1 MPTTPAPRSAPPVAA
16 VPDVFLEHLGPVEG
30 VDVQPYDPQDQE
42 TVPGAGR
49 DVDVLA
55 LPFAAGRWMTRLAE
69 VPGLRGVVLASA
81 GYEHALP
88 HLPAGVD
95 LANAVGVHDT
105 ATAEMALTL
114 ILAAQRELPGY
125 VLAQAEGRWD
135 RSGAGQRRSLADA
148 RVVILGYG
156 GIGRALARRLL
167 ASECEV
173 VAVASRDRAGD
184 ELVDTVHGTERLP
197 ELLPRADVLVVA
209 VPLSERTRGLVDAAA
224 LAALPD
230 DALVVN
236 VARGPV
242 VDAEALRAECAAGRL
257 RAALDVTD
265 PEPLPDGHP
274 LWSTPGVLVSPHV
287 GGGTPASYPRM
298 GAYVTRQ
305 LTAYRDNGRLEHV
318 VATGEDPAQG

>member
-1 MPTTPAPRSAPPVAA
+1 MRIVSAQPTVA
-16 VPDVFLEHLGPVEG
+16 VPTMFVEHLGPVEG
-30 VDVQPYDPQDQE
+30 VEVLPYDPRDLD
-42 TVPGAGR
+42 VPPGGGR
-49 DVDVLA
+49 EVGVLS
-55 LPFAAGRWMTRLAE
+55 LPFVAGRWMTRLGE
-69 VPGLRGVVLASA
+69 IPGLRGVVLASA

-88 HLPAGVD
+88 YLPDGVD

-114 ILAAQRELPGY
+114 ILASQRELPGY
-125 VLAQAEGRWD
+125 VLAQADGRWD
-135 RSGAGQRRSLADA
+135 RSGAGQRRSLADS
-148 RVVILGYG
+148 RVVVVGYG
-156 GIGRALARRLL
+156 GIGRALSRRLL

-173 VAVASRDRAGD
+173 VAVASRERPGDDLVGHVHGID
-184 ELVDTVHGTERLP
+184 ELP
-197 ELLPRADVLVVA
+197 ALLPGADILVLA
-209 VPLSERTRGLVDAAA
+209 VPLTDATRGLVDATA

-242 VDAEALRAECAAGRL
+242 VDNEALRRECAAGRL

-265 PEPLPDGHP
+265 PEPLPEGHP

-298 GAYVTRQ
+298 GRYLTRQ
-305 LTAYRDNGRLEHV
+305 LAAYRDTGRLDHV
-318 VATGEDPAQG
+318 VATG

>member
-1 MPTTPAPRSAPPVAA
+1 MPSPVAA
-16 VPDVFLEHLGPVEG
+16 VPHAFVPHLDPVEG
-30 VDVQPYDPQDQE
+30 VEVLPYDAKDMD
-42 TVPGAGR
+42 TLPGSGR
-49 DVDVLA
+49 DVDVLS
-55 LPFAAGRWMTRLAE
+55 LPFVAGRWMTRMDE
-69 VPGLRGVVLASA
+69 VPGLSAVVLASA

-105 ATAEMALTL
+105 ATAEMAMALV
-114 ILAAQRELPGY
+114 LAAQRALPTY
-125 VLAQAEGRWD
+125 VQAQAEGRWD

-148 RVVILGYG
+148 RAVLVGYG
-156 GIGRALARRLL
+156 GVGRAVARRLA

-173 VAVASRDRAGD
+173 VAVASRPREGD
-184 ELVDTVHGTERLP
+184 DLVEQVHGIETLAT
-197 ELLPRADVLVVA
+197 LLPGTDILVLA
-209 VPLSERTRGLVDAAA
+209 VPLTDLTRGLVGAQELA
-224 LAALPD
+224 LLPD

-242 VDAEALRAECAAGRL
+242 VDNEALRAECVAGRL

-274 LWSTPGVLVSPHV
+274 LWSTPGVLISPHV

-298 GAYVTRQ
+298 GSYLHRQ
-305 LTAYRDNGRLEHV
+305 LTAYRDTGRLSHV
-318 VATGEDPAQG
+318 VATG